1 MTISTDLITAT
12 AAALAAA
19 LPVPTPLTAGEPV
32 SASQFSEVPTFLLPD
47 DPGAAVLARLGDAPG
62 STISGEVAVVVGADL
77 VEALANSP
85 LGALDLSSALQPALD
100 AAAGALGAGTGAGQQ
115 LEVDVALDTLLA
127 RPDTHLVPLAA
138 PDGEVVA
145 TVVVSLAA
153 LGVAEPGFAPA
164 GEPDAAD
171 SDAHTVPTMV
181 APQVHAPSPNGL
193 APVQSSALP
202 DRGGLDLLRDV
213 SMEVTVE
220 LGRTRMTVREL
231 LSLSPGAVVE
241 LDRAAGSP
249 ADLLVNGTLIARGE
263 VVVVDED
270 FGIRIT
276 EILAAGADA
285 AAETPKPV
293 QGAA

>member
-1 MTISTDLITAT
+1 MTISSEMIRDA

-19 LPVPTPLTAGEPV
+19 LPVPAALTAGDPV
-32 SASQFSEVPTFLLPD
+32 STSQFSEVPTFLLPD
-47 DPGAAVLARLGDAPG
+47 EPGAAVLARLGDAPG
-62 STISGEVAVVVGADL
+62 GTISGEVAVIVGADL

-85 LGALDLSSALQPALD
+85 LGALDLSSAVQPALD

-115 LEVDVALDTLLA
+115 LEVQVSLDTLLA
-127 RPDTHLVPLAA
+127 RPDAYLVPLSG
-138 PDGEVVA
+138 PEGDVVA
-145 TVVVSLAA
+145 TVVVALAA
-153 LGVAEPGFAPA
+153 LDAVEPGFAA
-164 GEPDAAD
+164 AEPDAAGPE
-171 SDAHTVPTMV
+171 ARTVATTV
-181 APQVHAPSPNGL
+181 APRVRVPAQAGTSPAQG
-193 APVQSSALP
+193 STLP

-231 LSLSPGAVVE
+231 LSLSPGAVIE

-263 VVVVDED
+263 IVVVDED

-276 EILAAGADA
+276 EILMAGAEGAVEA
-285 AAETPKPV
+285 AKPV

>member
-1 MTISTDLITAT
+1 MTISSETIQAA

-19 LPVPTPLTAGEPV
+19 LPVPAPLSPGDPV
-32 SASQFSEVPTFLLPD
+32 STSQFSEVPTFLLPD
-47 DPGAAVLARLGDAPG
+47 EPGAAVLARLGDAPG
-62 STISGEVAVVVGADL
+62 GTISGQVCVIVGVEL

-85 LGALDLSSALQPALD
+85 LGALDLSSAVQPALD

-115 LEVDVALDTLLA
+115 LEVQVSLDTLLA
-127 RPDTHLVPLAA
+127 QPDAYLVPLSG
-138 PDGEVVA
+138 PEGDVVA
-145 TVVVSLAA
+145 TVVVALAA
-153 LGVAEPGFAPA
+153 LDAVEPVFAAAEPVAAAPEA
-164 GEPDAAD
+164 R
-171 SDAHTVPTMV
+171 TVATAV
-181 APQVHAPSPNGL
+181 APRVRVPAQDGT
-193 APVQSSALP
+193 SSMPASMLP

-231 LSLSPGAVVE
+231 LSLTPGAVVE

-263 VVVVDED
+263 IVVVDED

-276 EILAAGADA
+276 EIITAGAGEA
-285 AAETPKPV
+285 AKPI